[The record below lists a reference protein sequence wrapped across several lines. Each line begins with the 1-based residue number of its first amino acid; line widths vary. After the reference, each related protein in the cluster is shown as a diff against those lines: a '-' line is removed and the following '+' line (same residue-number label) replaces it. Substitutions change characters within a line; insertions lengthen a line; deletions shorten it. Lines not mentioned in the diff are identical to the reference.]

1 MPAEVAHLWT
11 EVKTT
16 RIASNHVSFEDLNK
30 LPIKLL
36 TDCKTT
42 RLYLF
47 PHLFKAITDHVDA
60 DAVVQALAG
69 DELACADKFAVE
81 SGDGGQEKNILPLGE
96 GVTQGIECIDGS
108 AMYFMST

>member
-1 MPAEVAHLWT
+1 MNLLNLPAEVAHFWT

-30 LPIKLL
+30 LPIQLL

-42 RLYLF
+42 RLYLL
-47 PHLFKAITDHVDA
+47 PHLFKAIADHVDA

-69 DELACADKFAVE
+69 DELACADNVAVE
-81 SGDGGQEKNILPLGE
+81 TE
-96 GVTQGIECIDGS
+96 GKRRISHHWERG
-108 AMYFMST
+108 